1 LCCTMAS
8 FAFLVKLCTRL
19 APIAS
24 ILVFMAPMPTIRSF
38 AKDRS
43 VGSLP
48 LLPYSS
54 MFASTFLWMVYGV
67 LKHNPSIWTSN
78 GVGLVFSIYYLRE
91 FIKYAPPAA
100 PTLPGS
106 VKQHLQACIAV
117 IIATILTAIV
127 SSSPEGPIGS
137 AAVVFCLAMFASPL
151 SALKTVLQT
160 KSSRSIPLPFTIAS
174 TANCVFWTISG
185 IWDMRDPNVYL
196 TNGLALTFGIAQIA
210 LKLIFGDGPLSSQ
223 ELEKLP
229 I

>member
-1 LCCTMAS
+1 MAS
-8 FAFLVKLCTRL
+8 FTFLVKLCTRL

-24 ILVFMAPMPTIRSF
+24 ILVFMAPIPTMRSI

-54 MFASTFLWMVYGV
+54 MCASTFLWLAYGV
-67 LKHNPSIWTSN
+67 LKHNPSIWTAN
-78 GVGLVFSIYYLRE
+78 GVGLVLSIYYLRE
-91 FIKYAPPAA
+91 FIKYAPPEA

-117 IIATILTAIV
+117 IIGTILTAIV
-127 SSSPEGPIGS
+127 SSSPEDPIGS
-137 AAVVFCLAMFASPL
+137 FAVIFCLFMFASPL
-151 SALKTVLQT
+151 SALKTVLDT
-160 KSSRSIPLPFTIAS
+160 KSSKSIPLPFTIAS
-174 TANCVFWTISG
+174 TANCLLWTISG

-196 TNGLALTFGIAQIA
+196 PNSLALTFGIAQIA
-210 LKLIFGDGPLSSQ
+210 LKLIFGDGPTSPQ